1 MDLTPDQVRAIVE
14 RVTAQLATQ
23 SPDLAQAPGT
33 GRAVGRA
40 YGSKAPSEGYR
51 AKASGPGSAGGGV
64 FGTGD
69 SFPPL
74 PDPELR
80 ANLGPDRPRGVFSTL
95 DAAVEAAG
103 EAHVALVNASLALR
117 ARCLEHVRAK
127 LRANVRLLAE
137 LAMSETGLGR
147 VDDKIKKNLLVI
159 NQTPGLED
167 LEPFVWTG
175 DHGLTLVE
183 WAPYGVIGAAGPS
196 TNPSETVINNGISMV
211 AGGNAVVFAAH
222 PSAKKVCQLTIAL
235 FNEAMVEA
243 GGPDNVITTVAEPTI
258 ESAQAMMAHPKTRIL
273 VVTGGP
279 GVVQAALAS
288 KKKVIAGGPGNPP
301 VVVDET
307 ADIANAARSIVAGA
321 SLDNNVI
328 CTDEKEVFVVDKVA
342 DALLTALARSGAYVI
357 QPFQLQ
363 QLERAVLAENRGP
376 RKYSPTNKKFVGKDA
391 AVILKE
397 IGVSAGSDVRLIV
410 CETPPDHTFVWTEL
424 LMPVLPVARVRS
436 ADEGMDWAVLAEH
449 GFRHTASIHS
459 KNIER
464 LSKMARMMDCSI
476 FVKNGPH
483 YNGLGMGGEGPTSFT
498 IASPTGEGMTTAR
511 TFTRKRRCTLVE
523 AFRIV

>member
-1 MDLTPDQVRAIVE
+1 
-14 RVTAQLATQ
+14 
-23 SPDLAQAPGT
+23 
-33 GRAVGRA
+33 
-40 YGSKAPSEGYR
+40 
-51 AKASGPGSAGGGV
+51 
-64 FGTGD
+64 
-69 SFPPL
+69 
-74 PDPELR
+74 
-80 ANLGPDRPRGVFSTL
+80 
-95 DAAVEAAG
+95 
-103 EAHVALVNASLALR
+103 
-117 ARCLEHVRAK
+117 
-127 LRANVRLLAE
+127 
-137 LAMSETGLGR
+137 
-147 VDDKIKKNLLVI
+147 
-159 NQTPGLED
+159 LED

-183 WAPYGVIGAAGPS
+183 WAPYGIIGAAGPS
-196 TNPSETVINNGISMV
+196 TNPSETVINNGISMI

-222 PSAKKVCQLTIAL
+222 PSAKKVSQLAIAL
-235 FNEAMVEA
+235 INEAMVEA
-243 GGPDNVITTVAEPTI
+243 GGPDNVITTVSEPTI

-307 ADIANAARSIVAGA
+307 ADLANAARSIVAGA

-342 DALLTALARSGAYVI
+342 DALLAAIARNGAYVI

-410 CETPPDHTFVWTEL
+410 CETPPDHT
-424 LMPVLPVARVRS
+424 
-436 ADEGMDWAVLAEH
+436 
-449 GFRHTASIHS
+449 
-459 KNIER
+459 
-464 LSKMARMMDCSI
+464 
-476 FVKNGPH
+476 
-483 YNGLGMGGEGPTSFT
+483 
-498 IASPTGEGMTTAR
+498 
-511 TFTRKRRCTLVE
+511 
-523 AFRIV
+523 